1 MPAHAIFHDLY
12 VEKHK
17 GSFSQIDLVAVTEV
31 GILVFEVK
39 DYSGWIFGSGN
50 QYQWTQVLAYGKQ
63 KYRFYNPIMQN
74 NKHLTELKKQL
85 IQFGNIPFYSIIVF
99 YGNCALKEINFV
111 PDGTFLIKSGRVLD
125 VVKLILEQKDAF
137 HYNNLVEVFRVL
149 QQAVLNGG
157 VLENQILHKENIQE
171 MLGKNRIFD

>member
-1 MPAHAIFHDLY
+1 
-12 VEKHK
+12 
-17 GSFSQIDLVAVTEV
+17 
-31 GILVFEVK
+31 
-39 DYSGWIFGSGN
+39 
-50 QYQWTQVLAYGKQ
+50 
-63 KYRFYNPIMQN
+63 MQN